1 MEPATE
7 ARAIDVRPSHLEDQ
21 AMTQRT
27 SGRNNST
34 DDQGNPG
41 TPTAERLASKAH
53 DAVDRAAE
61 AANYAEREVRNA
73 ASRTAERAQQLREQA
88 VEAADE
94 NVQRVR
100 SYVEQNPMMAAGIAF
115 AAGVILSSL
124 FRR

>member
-1 MEPATE
+1 
-7 ARAIDVRPSHLEDQ
+7 
-21 AMTQRT
+21 MTQSRT
-27 SGRNNST
+27 PGRNNAT
-34 DDQGNPG
+34 DDQGGNA
-41 TPTAERLASKAH
+41 TAERLASKAH
-53 DAVDRAAE
+53 ETVDRVAE

-73 ASRTAERAQQLREQA
+73 AARTAEQARQLREQA
-88 VEAADE
+88 VERADE